1 MNKLIRTL
9 ILIGCIVCP
18 NYLFGQSTGAIRPDT
33 PQAQAFFSHL
43 QQLLK
48 ANDRAGISSHVK
60 YPLLTGLH
68 GKKTYIRN
76 RSEFLRHFDEIFD
89 TGIRCAIL
97 GSTEKDVWGNS
108 HGFTI
113 EYGGNIGRIWFDGFR
128 ATNETDY
135 TYRLMTVNNTPLNK
149 CNAERENK

>member
-1 MNKLIRTL
+1 MNKSLRIL
-9 ILIGCIVCP
+9 VLIGWFVFS
-18 NYLFGQSTGAIRPDT
+18 NLLFGQHPDSNRPDT

-43 QQLLK
+43 QQMLK
-48 ANDRAGISSHVK
+48 ANDRAGVSNLVE

-76 RSEFLRHFDEIFD
+76 RSEFLRDFNEIFD
-89 TGIRCAIL
+89 AGIRCAIL
-97 GSTEKDVWGNS
+97 GSTDKDIWGNG

-128 ATNETDY
+128 VPNETDY